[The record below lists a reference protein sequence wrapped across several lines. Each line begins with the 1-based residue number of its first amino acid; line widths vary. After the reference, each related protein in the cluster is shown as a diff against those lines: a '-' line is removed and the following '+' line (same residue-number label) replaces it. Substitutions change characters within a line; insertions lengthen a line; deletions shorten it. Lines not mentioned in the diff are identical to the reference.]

1 MAKAILMGL
10 VLMLTPCILWADNIL
25 ACSGATVRIDFVKS
39 STDKYALETVVQVS
53 RGNRS
58 TVLRYDG
65 GIDYIGAECRKNR
78 DNKSYIVFQAYC
90 GGSGCK
96 DLANY
101 GMIDPKDLRVLLV
114 PNDWNHK
121 DAEKIFE
128 GKITPIKLKLLLS
141 VEDAARKLGIPPG

>member
-1 MAKAILMGL
+1 M
-10 VLMLTPCILWADNIL
+10 
-25 ACSGATVRIDFVKS
+25 
-39 STDKYALETVVQVS
+39 
-53 RGNRS
+53 
-58 TVLRYDG
+58 
-65 GIDYIGAECRKNR
+65 
-78 DNKSYIVFQAYC
+78 FQAYC